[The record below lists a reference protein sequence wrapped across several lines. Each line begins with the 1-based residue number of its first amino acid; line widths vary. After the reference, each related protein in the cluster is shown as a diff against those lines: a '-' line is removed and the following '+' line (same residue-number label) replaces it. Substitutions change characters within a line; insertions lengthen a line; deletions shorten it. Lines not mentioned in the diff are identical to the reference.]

1 MNLNRFWQQLSPT
14 QVNLSGLD
22 VRGLA
27 SVLVAITD
35 SKSDPK
41 IVLTQRA
48 VNMNTHGGQV
58 AFPGGRWEQGDKSLV
73 HTALR
78 ESQEEIA
85 LRSECAT
92 VHGRLTEQRSLHGL
106 TVYPFVAEVPGELD
120 LIKNPDEIDSI
131 FYLPLAFLIETAPE
145 RIDKVERHGRYYEM
159 PCWYFEGYEIWGLT
173 AIFLQEIIDRLD
185 S

>member
-1 MNLNRFWQQLSPT
+1 MNLTRFRQRLSAVQVDLSCLDLNRS
-14 QVNLSGLD
+14 
-22 VRGLA
+22 A
-27 SVLVAITD
+27 SVLIAITD
-35 SKSDPK
+35 SKADPK

-58 AFPGGRWEQGDKSLV
+58 AFPGGRWEEGDQSLM

-78 ESQEEIA
+78 ESHEEIS

-92 VHGRLTEQRSLHGL
+92 IHGRLTERRSLHGL
-106 TVYPFVAEVPGELD
+106 TVYPFVAEVSDELN

-145 RIDKVERHGRYYEM
+145 RIDKVERDGNYYEM
-159 PCWYFEGYEIWGLT
+159 PCWYFDKYEIWGLT
-173 AIFLQEIIDRLD
+173 AIFLQELLD
-185 S
+185 KLDT